1 MKEEKKYEFCRLC
14 GFVREVGKRG
24 ICSAC
29 GALERA
35 FIPYEHKAS
44 ERRRM
49 FLKLDVHP
57 VAVHF
62 TISYT
67 AVVAMLYIISI
78 FSTTLL
84 GIPIQDTRDL
94 QIFFLPLLTI
104 GGGITGLIDGRVRF
118 RRLDTPYL
126 KRKIVLGCI
135 LVALSLGTFIFHNL
149 DTSAFLIRLF
159 EGICIFSS
167 FAIASYLGW
176 IGAEMICA
184 IVPVGRLKEN
194 N

>member
-1 MKEEKKYEFCRLC
+1 MSKEKKYELCRLC
-14 GFVREVGKRG
+14 GFIREVGKGG
-24 ICSAC
+24 ICPAC

-35 FIPYEHKAS
+35 FLPFEHKAS
-44 ERRRM
+44 EKRRM

-78 FSTTLL
+78 FSSTLL

-94 QIFFLPLLTI
+94 QIFFLPILII
-104 GGGITGLIDGRVRF
+104 GGGITGVIDGKVRF
-118 RRLDTPYL
+118 RKIDTPYL
-126 KRKIVLGCI
+126 KRKIVLGSV
-135 LVALSLGTFIFHNL
+135 LFVLSVGTFIFHNM
-149 DTSAFLIRLF
+149 DTSEFLIKLL

-184 IVPVGRLKEN
+184 IVPVGRIKEK
-194 N
+194 